1 MKMHTEPFWWSLFGA
16 GGAISALILPVL
28 LFLFGIAIP
37 FGWIDVP
44 DYNNL
49 HQLVE
54 PLLAR
59 IGFLAIISLSLFHW
73 AHRFRFTL
81 HEGLQLHRYSR
92 SIAITCYGSATVIT
106 VLSAYVLWNF

>member
-54 PLLAR
+54 PLLTR